1 MSAVLTH
8 REIYFKAGRMRS
20 RLHAGGPMAVR
31 QFPDIGLQIA
41 AAGVGPE
48 NIRGAFA
55 IEVADA

>member
-1 MSAVLTH
+1 
-8 REIYFKAGRMRS
+8 
-20 RLHAGGPMAVR
+20 MAVR